1 MPICMIPKV
10 ANDSDE
16 MASCGLH
23 VINFENI
30 LATGKSLALFRN
42 WKGSSSCCPGS
53 TGHPH

>member
-1 MPICMIPKV
+1 MPIRMIPKV

-42 WKGSSSCCPGS
+42 WKG
-53 TGHPH
+53 